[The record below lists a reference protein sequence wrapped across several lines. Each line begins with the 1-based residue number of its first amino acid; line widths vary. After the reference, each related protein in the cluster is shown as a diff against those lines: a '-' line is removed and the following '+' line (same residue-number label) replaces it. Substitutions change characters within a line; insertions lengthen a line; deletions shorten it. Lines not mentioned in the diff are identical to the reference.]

1 MDNEIIQ
8 NRISQLRE
16 EMKKTKFDYLYRKY
30 KNTPLSSYE
39 RHEIFEELV
48 RIAKSFDDWDIVG
61 RYGDNSYQYLAEE
74 HMRAKVLEGK
84 TSSEVRRNITKLFS
98 IVTDE
103 DEQNEILKA
112 FLSKYNSRDD
122 LLFAWDYSPC
132 LVMELFDMPIEEI
145 EEITSEKEK
154 QLIMSC

>member
-1 MDNEIIQ
+1 
-8 NRISQLRE
+8 
-16 EMKKTKFDYLYRKY
+16 MKKTKFDYLYRKY

-112 FLSKYNSRDD
+112 FL
-122 LLFAWDYSPC
+122 
-132 LVMELFDMPIEEI
+132 
-145 EEITSEKEK
+145 
-154 QLIMSC
+154 